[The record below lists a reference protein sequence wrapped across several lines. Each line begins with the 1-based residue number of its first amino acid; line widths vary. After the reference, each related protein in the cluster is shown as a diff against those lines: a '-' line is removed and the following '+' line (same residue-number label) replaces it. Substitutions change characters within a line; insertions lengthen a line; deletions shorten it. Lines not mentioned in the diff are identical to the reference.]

1 MKTLLLFGIAT
12 WQKHMHPFQER
23 EKKSAPNLLMEEG
36 KPEGLRFTQAQ
47 QTL

>member
-23 EKKSAPNLLMEEG
+23 EKSAPNLLMEEG